1 MRMADGFVLSSGAL
15 DWTRVV
21 STQAQTPPMPDSP
34 TSKREMNTEPAR
46 APEGAL
52 RGLDGATGRLR
63 GEGPAPSWNPPDC
76 GDIDMRI
83 AADGTWFY
91 CGSPIGRAPLVQ
103 LFSSIMRK
111 EGDRYVLVTPV
122 EKVGITVDD
131 APFLAI
137 EMRLEDAPDSPRL
150 AFQTNVGDL
159 VTVDGDHPLRF
170 EPGASEGVKPYV
182 KVRGELWALVKRAL
196 FYDLVAL
203 GSTERVGTED
213 WFGVRSSG
221 IFFPMRP
228 ASEIEGL

>member
-1 MRMADGFVLSSGAL
+1 
-15 DWTRVV
+15 
-21 STQAQTPPMPDSP
+21 
-34 TSKREMNTEPAR
+34 
-46 APEGAL
+46 
-52 RGLDGATGRLR
+52 
-63 GEGPAPSWNPPDC
+63 
-76 GDIDMRI
+76 MRI

-122 EKVGITVDD
+122 EKVGIRVDD

-137 EMRLEDAPDSPRL
+137 EMRVEDEPRL
-150 AFQTNVGDL
+150 TFRTNIEDL
-159 VTVDGDHPLRF
+159 VTVDGEHPLRF
-170 EPGASEGVKPYV
+170 EPGASEGLKPYL
-182 KVRGELWALVKRAL
+182 KVRGDLWALVKRAL

-203 GSTERVGTED
+203 GRTERVANQD

-221 IFFPMRP
+221 IFFPMCP

>member
-1 MRMADGFVLSSGAL
+1 MS
-15 DWTRVV
+15 
-21 STQAQTPPMPDSP
+21 DSP
-34 TSKREMNTEPAR
+34 TSNRESSAEPAR

-52 RGLDGATGRLR
+52 RGLGEAAIGRLR
-63 GEGPAPSWNPPDC
+63 GLAPSSSWNPPDC

-122 EKVGITVDD
+122 EKVGIKVED
-131 APFLAI
+131 APFLAV
-137 EMRLEDAPDSPRL
+137 EMRLGEETDEPQLTFR
-150 AFQTNVGDL
+150 TNVEDL
-159 VTVDGDHPLRF
+159 VSVDGEHPLRF
-170 EPGASEGVKPYV
+170 ERGASEGLKPYV
-182 KVRGELWALVKRAL
+182 RVRGDLWALVKRAL

-203 GSTERVGTED
+203 GRTERVENEE
-213 WFGVRSSG
+213 WFGVRSRG
-221 IFFPMRP
+221 LFFPMCR

>member
-1 MRMADGFVLSSGAL
+1 MS
-15 DWTRVV
+15 
-21 STQAQTPPMPDSP
+21 DSP
-34 TSKREMNTEPAR
+34 TRKHQSEADPAH

-52 RGLDGATGRLR
+52 RGLGEGAAGRLR
-63 GEGPAPSWNPPDC
+63 GVGPAPSWNPPDC

-103 LFSSIMRK
+103 LFASVMRR

-122 EKVGITVDD
+122 EKVGIKVDD
-131 APFLAI
+131 APFLAVGMCVQK
-137 EMRLEDAPDSPRL
+137 ESDGQCLTFRTSVEDM
-150 AFQTNVGDL
+150 
-159 VTVDGDHPLRF
+159 VTVDSKHPLRF
-170 EPGASEGVKPYV
+170 ERGASDGLKPYV
-182 KVRGELWALVKRAL
+182 KVRDDLWALVKRAL

-203 GSTERVGTED
+203 AQTERVANED

-221 IFFPMRP
+221 VFFPMCP